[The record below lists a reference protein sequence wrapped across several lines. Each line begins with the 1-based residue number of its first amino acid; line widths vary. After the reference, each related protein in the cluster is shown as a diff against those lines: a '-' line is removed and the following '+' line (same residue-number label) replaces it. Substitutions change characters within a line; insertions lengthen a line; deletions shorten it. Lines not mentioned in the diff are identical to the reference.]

1 MISVGKKKKK
11 LRNDSLA
18 RNMSEIE
25 NLKFWVHLLEMEIEA
40 LRSVLSEY
48 GQDHREY
55 IQWCRA
61 QTIQDL
67 KNYLVKERMNEVKIS
82 LALECILTA
91 LSELNDEEKNHVIF
105 TILNDLERGQKVE
118 VIDKAQAIINKKDW
132 QDALESTFPNPSIIE
147 IKKRI

>member
-1 MISVGKKKKK
+1 
-11 LRNDSLA
+11 
-18 RNMSEIE
+18 MSEIE